1 MYSCTTLDGTRNFRS
16 PELNTLLFPLSF
28 SPSWFSDLLQ
38 HRCLWCS
45 AAYVLMMNREC
56 GCSRA
61 CECAGPGVCV
71 WMTFICF
78 SCFPPSTNLFS
89 RLLSQK
95 LWEVCSGWLPL
106 LCVLS
111 LPRWERGAVLLWKP
125 WVPLCTWLRSTPSVP
140 CKPGEYVKGYLLL
153 LCLAAQHAHWNCH
166 AWLIPRSR
174 DAAKG
179 T

>member
-1 MYSCTTLDGTRNFRS
+1 MYSCTTLDGTHDFRS
-16 PELNTLLFPLSF
+16 PELNTLVFPLSF
-28 SPSWFSDLLQ
+28 PRVGFLTCCSTAVCDVLQ
-38 HRCLWCS
+38 LMFWWWIVNVGVLVHVNVQGQGFVYEWHLFVFLAFPQARICS
-45 AAYVLMMNREC
+45 AK
-56 GCSRA
+56 
-61 CECAGPGVCV
+61 
-71 WMTFICF
+71 
-78 SCFPPSTNLFS
+78 
-89 RLLSQK
+89 LLSQK

-153 LCLAAQHAHWNCH
+153 LCLAAQHAHWNCC